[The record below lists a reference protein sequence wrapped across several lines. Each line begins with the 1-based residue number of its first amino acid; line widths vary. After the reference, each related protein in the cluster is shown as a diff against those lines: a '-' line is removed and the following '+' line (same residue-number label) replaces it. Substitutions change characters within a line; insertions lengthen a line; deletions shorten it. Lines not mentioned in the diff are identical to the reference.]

1 MEEPES
7 EEEEFLSEQ
16 IQRQLRLKFY
26 REDSLVYEEREQFDI
41 AQDISMEIKSA
52 NSSLPSFDLQD
63 TPDYSGCASMEG
75 GPVT

>member
-41 AQDISMEIKSA
+41 AQDISMDLKSA
-52 NSSLPSFDLQD
+52 NSSLPSFDL
-63 TPDYSGCASMEG
+63 
-75 GPVT
+75 